1 MRFLTVVL
9 IVALAFALG
18 WAWLFGPYWMD
29 YFRMKD
35 VAGSAVLSWAA
46 FDERKGHLELET
58 ELRRREI
65 PDYFRADSCRFYKE
79 PGDVKVVDC
88 AWAVD
93 VVIPVVAQTR
103 RLSFQ
108 VKQSAT
114 KDGRLVE

>member
-9 IVALAFALG
+9 VIALAFAVG

-29 YFRMKD
+29 YYKMKD
-35 VAGSAVLSWAA
+35 VAGSAALSWAA
-46 FDERKGHLELET
+46 FDERKGHLELEM

-65 PDYFRADSCRFYKE
+65 PDDFRADSCRFYKE